1 MNQLLTKILWG
12 KQSKWQFAIAG
23 TGFLLG
29 LLILLVSLQLYLD
42 VKGMLEAK
50 ARSSADFLII
60 NKDISLANTFGLS
73 NSTFSEAEIDSLR
86 RQPFVK
92 RLGIFTS
99 SQFQAMAEG
108 NQVVPFYTQIF
119 FESVP
124 DAFLDHIPSSWRWN
138 ESSKAVPVIVSQ
150 DFLNLY
156 NFGFAPSQG
165 LPQLS
170 RATVQMVPLSLTI
183 SGPQGQQKFQ
193 ARIAGFSDRIS
204 SVLVP
209 ESFMRWANENIGPG
223 RTVQP
228 SRLIVQV
235 NDASDP
241 SIADYLGRHSYQT
254 NNDKLKTSQAGRVV
268 QIVMSLIGVIGM
280 FFIGLSFIIFTTHFR
295 VIIAE
300 AKEEIS
306 LLIQLGYRVGTIA
319 RNLLVYFALFLAL
332 VMALVFALLQLAV
345 SRAQVFVQAQGIEL
359 GEGISVAVILT
370 GIALI
375 LACLAVNTW
384 SVRQLLKGNG

>member
-1 MNQLLTKILWG
+1 LNKLLTRILWG
-12 KQSKWQFAIAG
+12 KQSKWQFATAG

-50 ARSSADFLII
+50 ARSSADFLIL

-73 NSTFSEAEIDSLR
+73 SSTFSEAEIDSLL

-92 RLGIFTS
+92 RLGVFTA

-108 NQVVPFYTQIF
+108 NQTVPFYTQIF

-124 DAFLDHIPSSWRWN
+124 DAFLDDIPRGWRWN

-170 RATVQMVPLSLTI
+170 RSTVQLVPLSLTI
-183 SGPQGQQKFQ
+183 SSPRAQQKFG

-209 ESFMRWANENIGPG
+209 ESFMRWANQNIGPG
-223 RTVQP
+223 RVVPP

-241 SIADYLGRHSYQT
+241 AIADYLDQHGYQT
-254 NNDKLKTSQAGRVV
+254 NNDKLKTSQAGRVFQV
-268 QIVMSLIGVIGM
+268 VMSLVGVVGI
-280 FFIGLSFIIFTTHFR
+280 FFIGLSFIIFTSNFR

-319 RNLLVYFALFLAL
+319 RHLLVYFALFLTL
-332 VMALVFALLQLAV
+332 VMGMVFALLHLSV
-345 SRAQVFVQAQGIEL
+345 SRTQAFVQAQGIEL
-359 GEGISVAVILT
+359 GEGISVVVMLT
-370 GIALI
+370 GIVLVV
-375 LACLAVNTW
+375 ACLAANTW
-384 SVRQLLKGNG
+384 SVRQLLKVNQ

>member
-1 MNQLLTKILWG
+1 MNKLLTKILWG

-50 ARSSADFLII
+50 ARSSADFLVV

-73 NSTFSEAEIDSLR
+73 SSTFSEAEIDSLR

-108 NQVVPFYTQIF
+108 NQVIPFYTQIF

-124 DAFLDHIPSSWRWN
+124 DAFLDDIPSGWRWN
-138 ESSKAVPVIVSQ
+138 ESSKAVPIIVSQ

-183 SGPQGQQKFQ
+183 SGPQVRQKFG

-209 ESFMRWANENIGPG
+209 ESFMRWANQNIGPG
-223 RTVQP
+223 RAVPP
-228 SRLIVQV
+228 SRLIMQV

-241 SIADYLGRHSYQT
+241 AIADYLGQHSYQT
-254 NNDKLKTSQAGRVV
+254 NNDKLKASQAGRGV
-268 QIVMSLIGVIGM
+268 QVVMSLVGVVGI
-280 FFIGLSFIIFTTHFR
+280 FFIGLSFIIFTSNFR

-319 RNLLVYFALFLAL
+319 RHMLVYFALFLAAVL
-332 VMALVFALLQLAV
+332 ALVFAFLHLSV
-345 SRAQVFVQAQGIEL
+345 SHAQAFVQAQGIEL
-359 GEGISVAVILT
+359 GEGISVVVVLT

-384 SVRQLLKGNG
+384 SVRQLLKGNR

>member
-1 MNQLLTKILWG
+1 LNKLLTKILWG
-12 KQSKWQFAIAG
+12 KQSKWQFATAG

-42 VKGMLEAK
+42 GKGMLEAK
-50 ARSSADFLII
+50 ARSSADFLIL

-73 NSTFSEAEIDSLR
+73 SSTFSEAEIDSLR

-108 NQVVPFYTQIF
+108 NQTIPFYTQIF

-124 DAFLDHIPSSWRWN
+124 DAFLDAIPRGWRWN

-170 RATVQMVPLSLTI
+170 RSTVQLVPLSLTI
-183 SGPQGQQKFQ
+183 SGPQAQQKFQ

-209 ESFMRWANENIGPG
+209 ESFMRWANQNIGPG
-223 RTVQP
+223 RAVPP

-241 SIADYLGRHSYQT
+241 AIADYLDQHSYQT
-254 NNDKLKTSQAGRVV
+254 NNDKLKTSQAGRVFQV
-268 QIVMSLIGVIGM
+268 IMSLVGVVGI
-280 FFIGLSFIIFTTHFR
+280 FFIGLSFIIFTSNFR

-306 LLIQLGYRVGTIA
+306 LLMQLGYRVGTIA
-319 RNLLVYFALFLAL
+319 RHLLVYFALFLAL
-332 VMALVFALLQLAV
+332 VMVLVFALLHLSV
-345 SRAQVFVQAQGIEL
+345 SRAQTFVQEQGIEW
-359 GEGISVAVILT
+359 GEGISAVVLLT
-370 GIALI
+370 GMALV

-384 SVRQLLKGNG
+384 SVRQLLRGKG